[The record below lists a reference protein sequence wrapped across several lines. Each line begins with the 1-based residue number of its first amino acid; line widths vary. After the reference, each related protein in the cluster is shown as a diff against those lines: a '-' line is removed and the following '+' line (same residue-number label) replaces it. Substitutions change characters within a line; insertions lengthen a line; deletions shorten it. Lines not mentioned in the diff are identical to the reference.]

1 MILDTS
7 IQGRVAIVTGAAGG
21 LGRAFC
27 LALAQKGAH
36 VVVADLDYAGAE
48 QTVEMLNESGNDGIA
63 IAVDVS
69 DETATLQMAAL
80 AVERWGR
87 IDILVNNAAIYAGL
101 ERKPFDAISIE
112 EWDQVMAVNLKGP
125 WLCTRAVFPLMKIQG
140 KGKIINIASAV
151 FYSGSPLWSHYVSS
165 KGGLIGLT
173 RSLAKELGN
182 EKITV
187 NAVAPGFTMT
197 EASEQLIPDAV
208 NYGVQRGSIKR
219 SEQPEDL
226 VGAVLFLASDSSD
239 FITGQTIIIDG
250 GRQFN

>member
-69 DETATLQMAAL
+69 DETATLQMAAQ

>member
-48 QTVEMLNESGNDGIA
+48 QTVEVLNESGNDGIA

-69 DETATLQMAAL
+69 DETATLQMAAQ

-140 KGKIINIASAV
+140 KGKIINITSIVGHTGNPGQSNYSASKAGIIG
-151 FYSGSPLWSHYVSS
+151 FS
-165 KGGLIGLT
+165 K
-173 RSLAKELGN
+173 SLAIEYAKKNININCISPGFIETEMTNKINEDYKKVLIAKIPSGRLGN
-182 EKITV
+182 VVDIS
-187 NAVAPGFTMT
+187 NSVA
-197 EASEQLIPDAV
+197 
-208 NYGVQRGSIKR
+208 
-219 SEQPEDL
+219 
-226 VGAVLFLASDSSD
+226 FLASEMSD
-239 FITGQTIIIDG
+239 YITGETLHVNG
-250 GRQFN
+250 GMYMA

>member
-1 MILDTS
+1 
-7 IQGRVAIVTGAAGG
+7 VAIVTGAAGG

-69 DETATLQMAAL
+69 DETATLQMAAQ

>member
-69 DETATLQMAAL
+69 DETATLPMAAQ

>member
-69 DETATLQMAAL
+69 DETATLQMAAQ

-101 ERKPFDAISIE
+101 ERKTFDAISIE
-112 EWDQVMAVNLKGP
+112 EWDQGMAVNLKGP
-125 WLCTRAVFPLMKIQG
+125 WVCTRAVFPLMKIQG

>member
-69 DETATLQMAAL
+69 DETATLQMAAQ

-226 VGAVLFLASDSSD
+226 VGAVLFLASDFSD